1 MAELN
6 AAAQPGSVY
15 LVGAG
20 PGILD
25 LLTLRAHALI
35 SSATC
40 LLHDDLV
47 SEQVLS
53 LVPTTALIRNVG
65 KRCGV
70 KTITQEEINA
80 WMVEYARDGHSVVRL
95 KSGDPLL
102 FGRAAE
108 ELAALS
114 DAQIPFE
121 IVPGISTGFA
131 AAALAGIPLT
141 GRITSSR
148 VLFATRHLAA
158 GDTSGLAAI
167 APSAT
172 LVLYMPGSDYA
183 AIERELRANGW
194 PPATRCVLA
203 SSLGS
208 ATEHLVTCELAQLP
222 EIARQPSPAL
232 MLFFPV

>member
-1 MAELN
+1 MALN
-6 AAAQPGSVY
+6 PTAEAGSVY

-20 PGILD
+20 PGTLD

-47 SEQVLS
+47 SDQVLALAGPAT
-53 LVPTTALIRNVG
+53 LVRNVG
-65 KRCGV
+65 KRCGI
-70 KTITQEEINA
+70 KTITQQEINT
-80 WMVEYARDGHSVVRL
+80 WMIEYARAGHSVVRL

-102 FGRAAE
+102 FGRAVE
-108 ELAALS
+108 ELATLS
-114 DAQIPFE
+114 EAHIPFE
-121 IVPGISTGFA
+121 IVPGVSTGFA
-131 AAALAGIPLT
+131 AAALAGLPLT

-158 GDTSGLAAI
+158 GDTSGLTGI
-167 APSAT
+167 QPNAT

-183 AIERELRANGW
+183 AIESELRANGW
-194 PPATRCVLA
+194 PPSTRCVIA

-208 ATEHLVTCELAQLP
+208 PAERIIPCVLAQLANMP
-222 EIARQPSPAL
+222 LQPSPVL
-232 MLFFPV
+232 MLFFPA

>member
-1 MAELN
+1 MGLNVAAE
-6 AAAQPGSVY
+6 AGTVY

-20 PGILD
+20 PGTLD

-35 SSATC
+35 SSASC

-47 SEQVLS
+47 SDQVLS
-53 LVPTTALIRNVG
+53 LAGPGTLVRNVG

-70 KTITQEEINA
+70 KTVTQQEINT
-80 WMVEYARDGHSVVRL
+80 WMVEYARAGHRVVRL

-102 FGRAAE
+102 FGRAVE

-114 DAQIPFE
+114 EARIPFE
-121 IVPGISTGFA
+121 IVPGVSTGFA

-148 VLFATRHLAA
+148 VMFATRHLAA
-158 GDTSGLAAI
+158 GDTSGLTGI
-167 APSAT
+167 QPNAT

-183 AIERELRANGW
+183 AIESELRANGW
-194 PPATRCVLA
+194 PPSTRCVIA

-208 ATEHLVTCELAQLP
+208 VAERVIPCVLAELSTMPL
-222 EIARQPSPAL
+222 QPSPAL
-232 MLFFPV
+232 MLFFPA